1 MDERLEQALAVSK
14 ALETHQN
21 QKNILHKQYKD
32 NLIYYFDGQKISVDL
47 SLIAYCTTKTM
58 PIVVIDDNKTPVLI
72 DADSVIAFTKQITAM
87 YDTASRKYLVEF
99 TKIKSKRSV
108 KELIGL

>member
-1 MDERLEQALAVSK
+1 
-14 ALETHQN
+14 
-21 QKNILHKQYKD
+21 
-32 NLIYYFDGQKISVDL
+32 
-47 SLIAYCTTKTM
+47 
-58 PIVVIDDNKTPVLI
+58 
-72 DADSVIAFTKQITAM
+72 M

>member
-72 DADSVIAFTKQITAM
+72 DDIEEFTKKITAM
-87 YDTASRKYLVEF
+87 YETASRKYFMEF
-99 TKIKSKRSV
+99 KKIKSKRSV
-108 KELIGL
+108 KELIDL

>member
-58 PIVVIDDNKTPVLI
+58 PIVIIDDNKILSQIEENKKKPVKVGGFRARLQK
-72 DADSVIAFTKQITAM
+72 ALEEAEKQKK
-87 YDTASRKYLVEF
+87 SRGK
-99 TKIKSKRSV
+99 
-108 KELIGL
+108 

>member
-32 NLIYYFDGQKISVDL
+32 NLLYYFDGHKVSVDL
-47 SLIAYCTTKTM
+47 SLISYCTNRTG
-58 PIVVIDDNKTPVLI
+58 PVVIIDDNKTPTLI
-72 DADSVIAFTKQITAM
+72 DNVEEFNKKITAM
-87 YDTASRKYLVEF
+87 YDTATRKYLVEF
-99 TKIKSKRSV
+99 KKIKSKRSV
-108 KELIGL
+108 EELIDL

>member
-47 SLIAYCTTKTM
+47 SLI
-58 PIVVIDDNKTPVLI
+58 VQQ
-72 DADSVIAFTKQITAM
+72 KQCQ
-87 YDTASRKYLVEF
+87 
-99 TKIKSKRSV
+99 
-108 KELIGL
+108 

>member
-58 PIVVIDDNKTPVLI
+58 PIVIDDI
-72 DADSVIAFTKQITAM
+72 EEFTKKITAM
-87 YDTASRKYLVEF
+87 YETVSRKYFMEF
-99 TKIKSKRSV
+99 KKIKSKRSV
-108 KELIGL
+108 KELIDL